1 MHDPQN
7 KKLSRSVK
15 RVKSGCRTCKI
26 RRVKCDESRPACRR
40 CVSTGRA
47 CDGYGI
53 WGGGGN
59 PYGQPQSNRALS
71 VYCTPVP
78 SGSMTADEQMY
89 FNWFM
94 EKTTKKFAGLFASEF
109 WETLVLQASAQEPA
123 VRHAVVALSA
133 AHRFDRTDKPWT
145 IPVTYGFDAE
155 QFTLQQYNK
164 AINFLRSTL
173 GPTNPYTLR
182 VALITCLVFVT
193 LEFLRGQYKMGSSH
207 LRYGIKLLS
216 NISSPHPRS
225 LMSPNILSPAEDFAH
240 NALIDSY
247 SRLTVQSALF
257 GQVPSDL
264 CITTR
269 DPKEHAI
276 PYTFPDILDARR
288 TLDDLLNRV
297 HCLKRY
303 YYDLYSE
310 ESQDESSMF
319 ETQKRIL
326 ADLSLWR
333 KSFNA
338 SLPHIDSGKGIS
350 EKFRT
355 TLLSVYHEMATI
367 MASVCLSDDEMIFD
381 SYTDNF
387 IAILKGFSDLWNLW
401 ASVTTEVKE
410 VKDIFSTPESDLDCH
425 DFTVESGFIPPVYFT
440 ALKCRIPQIRRQAV
454 RILKAAPHRE
464 GVWNGA
470 LLAQVLDE
478 VIRIEEDATESKEA
492 SVDLPI
498 FPFVPSAKDF
508 PSPNIKGSSRLSD
521 VAVILPD
528 RVKEDT
534 LLSYKK
540 RQAGN
545 WSFYRHII
553 KPERESATE
562 SYFRLFQ
569 K

>member
-1 MHDPQN
+1 
-7 KKLSRSVK
+7 
-15 RVKSGCRTCKI
+15 
-26 RRVKCDESRPACRR
+26 
-40 CVSTGRA
+40 
-47 CDGYGI
+47 
-53 WGGGGN
+53 
-59 PYGQPQSNRALS
+59 
-71 VYCTPVP
+71 
-78 SGSMTADEQMY
+78 MTADEQLY

-94 EKTTKKFAGLFASEF
+94 ERTTKKFAGVFPSDF

-133 AHRFDRTDKPWT
+133 AHRFDRTDQPWA

-164 AINFLRSTL
+164 AIHFLRATV

-193 LEFLRGQYKMGSSH
+193 LEFLRGQYKMGSAH

-225 LMSPNILSPAEDFAH
+225 LFSPNILSPAEDFAH
-240 NALIDSY
+240 NSLIDSY

-257 GQVPSDL
+257 GQIPSNL
-264 CITTR
+264 CISTR

-276 PYTFPDILDARR
+276 PYTFSDIFDARC

-303 YYDLYSE
+303 YYDVYSE
-310 ESQDESSMF
+310 ESQDKSSMF

-338 SLPHIDSGKGIS
+338 SIPHLDSEESSGQ
-350 EKFRT
+350 KFRT
-355 TLLSVYHEMATI
+355 MLLSVYYEMATI

-387 IAILKGFSDLWNLW
+387 IAILKGFTDLWNLW
-401 ASVTTEVKE
+401 AGVTVQVKKI
-410 VKDIFSTPESDLDCH
+410 KDIFSAPESDLECH
-425 DFTVESGFIPPVYFT
+425 EFTVESGFIPPVYFT

-470 LLAQVLDE
+470 LLAKVLDV
-478 VIRIEEDATESKEA
+478 VIRIEEDGIESKEA
-492 SVDLPI
+492 SVDVPI

-508 PSPNIKGSSRLSD
+508 PPPSINRSLRLSD

-528 RVKEDT
+528 RVKENT
-534 LLSYKK
+534 FLSYKK
-540 RQAGN
+540 LQAGN
-545 WSFYRHII
+545 WSFQKHII
-553 KPERESATE
+553 KPDREKDTE
-562 SYFRLFQ
+562 SSFRLFQ
-569 K
+569 R